1 MNEEDIKMNSSLLEI
16 PPSPKVNVIMSARK
30 KCLHLCEYV
39 NHFTSRFLC
48 LVLVLAQVH
57 YLDYLL
63 VFYSQSPYWWFILIP
78 DWIAIFLFFA
88 HFTKSYRHFARTP
101 KTHDAFLGLRS
112 KSDPLSCRDGHDK
125 SYFPWWPLAWLIYS
139 ITISIKIIVLFTM
152 TPEESIEQWEAKT
165 IQGATGMQTAVGMT
179 SVIFFLML
187 ISNIHRSVSG
197 KMKSFIHE
205 VGATVT
211 IDLLDTMDLLELLYE
226 EEEKHTRW
234 GGDEEIV
241 FRLVLAIVVINML
254 VPVFPCAIIHRGRT
268 HTSHMFRRLVLTQKV
283 LQIVLVNLLF
293 MSVRLILWSMYGE
306 KFSAFIIK
314 NVLMVGI
321 LSTDIFN
328 VYMEAHEEKR
338 REKHQKTYYDTIMGV
353 AAPVKT
359 KSVNGDSV
367 EFEMKEVI
375 EAVMFAIE
383 LKKVNKKSEGV
394 EAGQNNTGRE
404 WST

>member
-1 MNEEDIKMNSSLLEI
+1 
-16 PPSPKVNVIMSARK
+16 MSARK
-30 KCLHLCEYV
+30 KCLHLCEHV
-39 NHFTSRFLC
+39 NHFSSRFLC
-48 LVLVLAQVH
+48 LILILAQVH

-63 VFYSQSPYWWFILIP
+63 VFYSQTPYWWFILIP

-88 HFTKSYRHFARTP
+88 HFAKSYRHFARSP
-101 KTHDAFLGLRS
+101 KVHEIAWGFNS
-112 KSDPLSCRDGHDK
+112 KNDPLPCREGHDK
-125 SYFPWWPLAWLIYS
+125 TYFPWWPLAWLVYS
-139 ITISIKIIVLFTM
+139 ITISLKIIVLFTM
-152 TPEESIEQWEAKT
+152 TPEESIEQWEAQT
-165 IQGATGMQTAVGMT
+165 IQGATGMQTAVGIT

-187 ISNIHRSVSG
+187 VSNIHRSVNG

-226 EEEKHTRW
+226 EEEKQAQW
-234 GGDEEIV
+234 GGHEEII
-241 FRLVLAIVVINML
+241 FRLVLTIVVINML

-268 HTSHMFRRLVLTQKV
+268 HTSQMFRRLVLIQKV

-293 MSVRLILWSMYGE
+293 MSVRLVLWSMFSE

-338 REKHQKTYYDTIMGV
+338 KEKHQRKYYDTIMGV
-353 AAPVKT
+353 ATPVKS
-359 KSVNGDSV
+359 KAVNGESV

-375 EAVMFAIE
+375 EAVMFAME
-383 LKKVNKKSEGV
+383 LKRVNKKPETV
-394 EAGQNNTGRE
+394 EV
-404 WST
+404 